1 MLSRSLLCDGREVEL
16 AQDAGPIKQRDALD
30 AGMDLELVTD
40 VLDVRGATPVSAGS
54 RYVTSAAVSVSR
66 ILLGSIGIP
75 GPIVVETVR
84 LLTYLPLA
92 ADGLALRISSTAV
105 K

>member
-1 MLSRSLLCDGREVEL
+1 MPSRSLSCDGLEVEL
-16 AQDAGPIKQRDALD
+16 TQDAGPVEQRDGLD
-30 AGMDLELVTD
+30 AATDLELVTD

-54 RYVTSAAVSVSR
+54 SYVTSAAVSVSR

-84 LLTYLPLA
+84 LFTYFPLA